1 MLDIIKKAAGEKEIR
16 QKFYFTLM
24 MLVIYRLGNNIP
36 IPFIDAQALANAY
49 SNVEGTLV
57 DYLNMLTGGGLS
69 TLSIFALGV
78 QPYITASIVMQLLTV
93 VIPRL
98 EELTREGEQGRKTI
112 QKYTRYVTIALAI
125 FQAIAITNG
134 LYGAALSNAT
144 GFQKIVMNVVL
155 IGGTMFVTWMGE
167 TMTEK
172 GLGNGTSLL
181 IFMGI
186 IASFPRTLAR
196 WQEGLHYKTT
206 SVLAIAIMCVIIV
219 LIVMAVVMISEGER
233 KIPIQYAKRVVG
245 RKMYGGQSTHI
256 PVKVNMGNVMP
267 IIFANSILAIPS
279 TIIMFTGE
287 GKFKDFVIKWLTPQG
302 GPGLVIYVLL
312 SILMII
318 FFTFFYTQI
327 QFNTVEYSK
336 SLQQNGGFIPGIR
349 PGKPTSDY
357 LGRVVNRLVLPG
369 AIALAILTVLPT
381 ILTRV
386 AKLRFN
392 YGGTSIIIV
401 VGVILETARV
411 LEQQLLMRHYKGFLK

>member
-1 MLDIIKKAAGEKEIR
+1 MLDIIRKAAGEKEIR

-36 IPFIDAQALANAY
+36 IPFIDSQALANAY

-196 WQEGLHYKTT
+196 WQEGLHYNTT
-206 SVLAIAIMCVIIV
+206 SVLSIAIMCVIIV

-267 IIFANSILAIPS
+267 IIFASAVLAIPS
-279 TIIMFTGE
+279 TVSLFFGN
-287 GKFKDFVIKWLTPQG
+287 GRQS
-302 GPGLVIYVLL
+302 GLAAFFNNSTFGFGVYLLVQSVL
-312 SILMII
+312 ILI
-318 FFTFFYTQI
+318 FAYFYNQI
-327 QFNTVEYSK
+327 QFNTVEYAK
-336 SLQQNGGFIPGIR
+336 QLQQNGGFIPGIR
-349 PGKPTSDY
+349 PGKPTSDF
-357 LGRVVNRLVLPG
+357 LANVSTKITFVGSV
-369 AIALAILTVLPT
+369 ALALLTIVPAVASRVLGLD
-381 ILTRV
+381 IS
-386 AKLRFN
+386 F
-392 YGGTSIIIV
+392 GGSSVIIV
-401 VGVILETARV
+401 VGVIIETVKQIEAMMTMK
-411 LEQQLLMRHYKGFLK
+411 QYKGFLNR

>member
-167 TMTEK
+167 TITEK

-267 IIFANSILAIPS
+267 IIFASAVLAIPS
-279 TIIMFTGE
+279 TVSLFFGN
-287 GKFKDFVIKWLTPQG
+287 GRQSGLTAFFNNSTFG
-302 GPGLVIYVLL
+302 FGVYLLVQSAL
-312 SILMII
+312 ILI
-318 FFTFFYTQI
+318 FAYFYNQI
-327 QFNTVEYSK
+327 QFNTVEYAK
-336 SLQQNGGFIPGIR
+336 QLQQNGGFIPGIR
-349 PGKPTSDY
+349 PGKPTSDF
-357 LGRVVNRLVLPG
+357 LANVSTRITFVGSV
-369 AIALAILTVLPT
+369 ALALLTIVPAVASRVLGLD
-381 ILTRV
+381 IS
-386 AKLRFN
+386 F
-392 YGGTSIIIV
+392 GGSSVIIV
-401 VGVILETARV
+401 VGVIIETVKQIEAMMTMK
-411 LEQQLLMRHYKGFLK
+411 QYKGFLNR

>member
-1 MLDIIKKAAGEKEIR
+1 MLDIIKRAAGEEEIR
-16 QKFYFTLM
+16 KKFRFTLL

-36 IPFIDAQALANAY
+36 IPFIDTKALANAY
-49 SNVEGTLV
+49 SNIEGTLV

-112 QKYTRYVTIALAI
+112 QKYTRYMTIVLAI

-134 LYGAALSNAT
+134 LYGAALSSAT
-144 GFQKIVMNVVL
+144 GFQKIAMNVTL

-186 IASFPRTLAR
+186 IASFPRTISR
-196 WQEGLHYKTT
+196 WQEGLHYNTT
-206 SVLAIAIMCVIIV
+206 SVLAIAIMSILVV
-219 LIVMAVVMISEGER
+219 LIVIAVVMISEGER

-256 PVKVNMGNVMP
+256 PVKVNMGGVMP
-267 IIFANSILAIPS
+267 IIFASAVLAIPS
-279 TIIMFTGE
+279 TVSLFFGNGGE
-287 GKFKDFVIKWLTPQG
+287 SGLTVFFNKSTFG
-302 GPGLVIYVLL
+302 FAVYLLVQTVL
-312 SILMII
+312 ILV
-318 FFTFFYTQI
+318 FAYFYNQI
-327 QFNTVEYSK
+327 QFNTVEYAK
-336 SLQQNGGFIPGIR
+336 QLQQNGGFVPGIR
-349 PGKPTSDY
+349 PGKPTSDF
-357 LGRVVNRLVLPG
+357 LATVSTRITFIGSICLALLTIVP
-369 AIALAILTVLPT
+369 AIASRLLGLQIS
-381 ILTRV
+381 
-386 AKLRFN
+386 F
-392 YGGTSIIIV
+392 GGSSVIIV
-401 VGVILETARV
+401 VGVIIETVKQIEAMMTMK
-411 LEQQLLMRHYKGFLK
+411 QYKGFLNR

>member
-1 MLDIIKKAAGEKEIR
+1 MLDIIKRAAKEEEIR
-16 QKFYFTLM
+16 KKFYFTLM

-36 IPFIDAQALANAY
+36 IPFIDTKALANAY
-49 SNVEGTLV
+49 SNIEGTLV

-112 QKYTRYVTIALAI
+112 QKYTRYVTIVLAI

-134 LYGAALSNAT
+134 LYGSALSNAT

-186 IASFPRTLAR
+186 IASFPKTIGK
-196 WQEGLHYKTT
+196 WKQGLHYSTT
-206 SVLAIAIMCVIIV
+206 SVLAIAIMVV
-219 LIVMAVVMISEGER
+219 LIILIVIAVVLISEGER

-267 IIFANSILAIPS
+267 IIFASAVLAIPS
-279 TIIMFTGE
+279 TVSLFFGGGGQSGLTAFFNNT
-287 GKFKDFVIKWLTPQG
+287 KFGFAVYL
-302 GPGLVIYVLL
+302 LVQTVL
-312 SILMII
+312 ILI
-318 FFTFFYTQI
+318 FAYFYNQI
-327 QFNTVEYSK
+327 QFNTVEYAK
-336 SLQQNGGFIPGIR
+336 QLQQNGGFVPGIR
-349 PGKPTSDY
+349 PGKPTSDF
-357 LGRVVNRLVLPG
+357 LATVSTRITFIGSICLALLTIVP
-369 AIALAILTVLPT
+369 AIASRLLGLEIS
-381 ILTRV
+381 
-386 AKLRFN
+386 F
-392 YGGTSIIIV
+392 GGSSVIIV
-401 VGVILETARV
+401 VGVIIETVKQIEAMMTMK
-411 LEQQLLMRHYKGFLK
+411 QYKGFLNR